1 MLRNAEQ
8 KRSIKV
14 NAMQGFCEVKRG
26 ERDFVVLKELRRRTP
41 EDRLCGIDVVEATM
55 VISQ

>member
-1 MLRNAEQ
+1 
-8 KRSIKV
+8 
-14 NAMQGFCEVKRG
+14 MQGFCEVKRG